1 MSVAIIS
8 YDVAFVEKLVRA
20 LENKNY
26 EVFGD
31 SLAFI
36 KGYNDNFDTVV
47 YDASSGVFAEDDL
60 RYLVNKMKDKNL
72 TYYILILPE
81 NPIDVSNLSG
91 NIKTFNK
98 NKDFD
103 TLLEILKSVSQTSP
117 SQSIPQE
124 TKPIEEPKAEEVSLD
139 SLTFD
144 FEPQPIQTETKKEE
158 TFEDFSY
165 DPYELKLDEKP
176 EEKVPELE
184 FNDINLD
191 LDFGILETTKEE
203 KIEEIKI
210 DESDLSSL
218 DLDSLIEEFE
228 KETAEETK
236 QVVSETPEIKK
247 QTQTSSFVSQS
258 QEEKQ
263 TVEEEKPKIEK
274 VILNDIIKPS
284 EPKENIVSEG
294 EDNMVANF
302 NVQIS
307 KEDIKKVVL
316 EVARDYIKNDPAMH
330 TIIDHLQIDFQSET
344 MRELE
349 NLKNQLKEKLR
360 EEAEKALREEI
371 TKLIKSEL
379 KEYVAEITAQ
389 IVKEKLE
396 QAFKSF

>member
-1 MSVAIIS
+1 
-8 YDVAFVEKLVRA
+8 
-20 LENKNY
+20 
-26 EVFGD
+26 
-31 SLAFI
+31 
-36 KGYNDNFDTVV
+36 
-47 YDASSGVFAEDDL
+47 VFAEDDL
-60 RYLVNKMKDKNL
+60 RYLVNKMKGKNL

-81 NPIDVSNLSG
+81 NPIDISNLSG

-103 TLLEILKSVSQTSP
+103 TLLEILKPVSRTSP
-117 SQSIPQE
+117 FQSIPQE
-124 TKPIEEPKAEEVSLD
+124 TKPIEEPKAEELSLD

-165 DPYELKLDEKP
+165 DPYELKLDKKQ

-191 LDFGILETTKEE
+191 LDFGTLETTKEE

-218 DLDSLIEEFE
+218 DLDSFIEELE
-228 KETAEETK
+228 KETTEKTK
-236 QVVSETPEIKK
+236 QVVSETPEIKKQTFEFTEPKK

-258 QEEKQ
+258 QEENK

-274 VILNDIIKPS
+274 VNLNDIIKPS

-349 NLKNQLKEKLR
+349 NIKNQLKEKLR

-371 TKLIKSEL
+371 TKLIKSEI

-389 IVKEKLE
+389 IVKERLE